1 MMSSEKRKIKPA
13 AKTKGC
19 AAKNLPAIPL
29 LARFEKPLP
38 GMLKIGDVARLVDLS
53 VQTIRLYEAEGLL
66 ISFKSSK
73 GTRWYSEANIRWI
86 QEIQELLTEGVNFA
100 GIRRL
105 LAQLPCWEIK
115 PCNQEQRDNCSMR
128 TEGRLPCWISPSKL
142 CLEQLKECFHC
153 ATYNQAAEFINLKT
167 RARILPKNHP
177 PFPPK

>member
-1 MMSSEKRKIKPA
+1 MSNGRR
-13 AKTKGC
+13 KTKPPLKTTGC
-19 AAKNLPAIPL
+19 ATRNLPTIPL

-38 GMLKIGDVARLVDLS
+38 GMLKIGDVARRVDLS

-86 QEIQELLTEGVNFA
+86 QEIQELLAEGVNFA

-105 LAQLPCWEIK
+105 LAQLPCWEMK
-115 PCNQEQRDNCSMR
+115 PCNQEQKENCSMR
-128 TEGRLPCWISPSKL
+128 TEGRLPCWITPSKL
-142 CLEQLKECFHC
+142 CLEKLKECFHC

-167 RARILPKNHP
+167 RAKILLENLP
-177 PFPPK
+177 PIPRK